1 MQLGG
6 KMKNFKV
13 LLKYSLK
20 PKFVGRKQLISSS
33 LLLLFPLL
41 LIGFGG
47 QLALNLIENEEV
59 DDQIADVV
67 YITPPGEVADA
78 LSANFS
84 NVEIIDEAKQI
95 TSKMSD
101 NDDVAELIIDL
112 TNNKITSDFNIGM
125 QESYGLNAVIN
136 DVRMSNVINGLDVNT
151 QMQITRANS
160 DFKYTNVFADDN
172 DNNSILGAV
181 GFANTF
187 IIYMI
192 IIFGF
197 QLLGSEIFEEKSSR
211 AMEVIITNTK
221 PHVHML
227 VKICSTLIF
236 LVSIIL
242 TILIGVILGVVIL
255 YMSNP
260 DTVGVLVDQLLDILK
275 SINIAFNSQLLVFI
289 IFTIL
294 SGFLAVLLFQII
306 AAVAAA
312 MTTSYEDYQKANG
325 PIVILLLVPY
335 MISMI
340 GISVLSKILV
350 YFPFFTPFFAP
361 TLYLSDDISIAVF
374 GLCIALQV
382 LTVIVLYKGLAP
394 VYREGLLNYST
405 SSFKQIVKRSYKN
418 K

>member
-1 MQLGG
+1 
-6 KMKNFKV
+6 MKNFKV

-20 PKFVGRKQLISSS
+20 PKFSGRKQVVSYA
-33 LLLLFPLL
+33 LLFLFPLL

-47 QLALNLIENEEV
+47 QLALNLIENEDVNE
-59 DDQIADVV
+59 QIADVV
-67 YITPPGEVADA
+67 YITPAGDVADA
-78 LSANFS
+78 LSSNFS
-84 NVEIIDEAKQI
+84 NVEIIQESDEI
-95 TSKMSD
+95 TTKMS
-101 NDDVAELIIDL
+101 NDDDVTELIIDL
-112 TNNKITSDFNIGM
+112 ENNKIISDFNLGM
-125 QESYGLNAVIN
+125 QDNFALNAVIN
-136 DVRMSNVINGLDVNT
+136 DVRMANVINSLDIQT

-160 DFKYTNVFADDN
+160 EFEYTNIFADDN
-172 DNNSILGAV
+172 DNNSVLGAI

-227 VKICSTLIF
+227 VKICSTFVFLI
-236 LVSIIL
+236 SIIL
-242 TILIGVILGVVIL
+242 TILIGAILGVVIL

-260 DTVGVLVDQLLDILK
+260 DTVGVLVDQLLELLKTLDI
-275 SINIAFNSQLLVFI
+275 AVNSQLLIFI
-289 IFTIL
+289 IFTVF
-294 SGFLAVLLFQII
+294 SGLFAVLLFQII

-335 MISMI
+335 MISII
-340 GISVLSKILV
+340 GIVVLAKILV

-361 TLYLSDDISIAVF
+361 SLYLSGDISLVVF
-374 GLCIALQV
+374 GACIALQV
-382 LTVIVLYKGLAP
+382 ITIIVLYIVLSP

-405 SSFKQIVKRSYKN
+405 SSFKQIIKRSYKN

>member
-1 MQLGG
+1 
-6 KMKNFKV
+6 MKNFKV

-20 PKFVGRKQLISSS
+20 PKFSGRKQVISYA
-33 LLLLFPLL
+33 LLFLFPLL

-47 QLALNLIENEEV
+47 QLALNLIESEEV
-59 DDQIADVV
+59 NDQIADVV
-67 YITPPGEVADA
+67 YITPPGKVADA
-78 LSANFS
+78 LSTNFS
-84 NVEIIDEAKQI
+84 NVEIIDETDQVI
-95 TSKMSD
+95 TKMS
-101 NDDVAELIIDL
+101 NEDDVTELIIDL
-112 TNNKITSDFNIGM
+112 DNNQITSDFNIGM
-125 QESYGLNAVIN
+125 QDSYGLNAVIN
-136 DVRMSNVINGLDVNT
+136 EVRMTDVINGLDVHT
-151 QMQITRANS
+151 QMEITRANS
-160 DFKYTNVFADDN
+160 EFEYTNKFAEDN
-172 DNNSILGAV
+172 DNNSVLGAV

-227 VKICSTLIF
+227 VKVCSTLIF

-242 TILIGVILGVVIL
+242 TILIGAILGIVIL

-260 DTVGVLVDQLLDILK
+260 DTVGVLVDQLLELLKTLDIAV
-275 SINIAFNSQLLVFI
+275 NFQLLIFI
-289 IFTIL
+289 IFTVL
-294 SGFLAVLLFQII
+294 SGLLAVLLFQII

-340 GISVLSKILV
+340 GIEALAKILV

-361 TLYLSDDISIAVF
+361 SLYLSEDISLVVF
-374 GLCIALQV
+374 GACITLQAI
-382 LTVIVLYKGLAP
+382 TVIVLYKVLAP

-405 SSFKQIVKRSYKN
+405 SSFKQIIKRSYKN

>member
-1 MQLGG
+1 
-6 KMKNFKV
+6 MKNFKV

-20 PKFVGRKQLISSS
+20 PKFSGRKQVISYA
-33 LLLLFPLL
+33 LLFLFPLL

-47 QLALNLIENEEV
+47 QLALNLIENEEL
-59 DDQIADVV
+59 DEQIADVV
-67 YITPPGEVADA
+67 YITPPGNVADA
-78 LSANFS
+78 LSSNFS
-84 NVEIIDEAKQI
+84 NVEIIDESDKV
-95 TSKMSD
+95 TTKMS
-101 NDDVAELIIDL
+101 NDDDVTELVIDL
-112 TNNKITSDFNIGM
+112 DNNQITSDFNLGM
-125 QESYGLNAVIN
+125 QDSYGLNTVIN
-136 DVRMSNVINGLDVNT
+136 EVRMANVINGLDVHT
-151 QMQITRANS
+151 QMEITRANS
-160 DFKYTNVFADDN
+160 EFEYTNIFADDN
-172 DNNSILGAV
+172 DNNSVLGAV

-211 AMEVIITNTK
+211 AMEIIITNTK

-242 TILIGVILGVVIL
+242 TILIGAILGIVIL

-260 DTVGVLVDQLLDILK
+260 DTVGVLVDQLLELLKTLDI
-275 SINIAFNSQLLVFI
+275 AVNSQLLIFI
-289 IFTIL
+289 IFTVL
-294 SGFLAVLLFQII
+294 SGLFAVLLFQII

-312 MTTSYEDYQKANG
+312 MTTTYEDYQKANG

-335 MISMI
+335 LISMI
-340 GISVLSKILV
+340 GINVLAKILV

-361 TLYLSDDISIAVF
+361 SLYLSEDISLVVF
-374 GLCIALQV
+374 GACITLQAI
-382 LTVIVLYKGLAP
+382 TVVVLYKVLAP

-405 SSFKQIVKRSYKN
+405 SSFKQIIKRSYKN

>member
-1 MQLGG
+1 
-6 KMKNFKV
+6 MKNFKV

-20 PKFVGRKQLISSS
+20 PKFSGRKQVISYA
-33 LLLLFPLL
+33 LLFLFPLL

-47 QLALNLIENEEV
+47 QLALNLIESEEV
-59 DDQIADVV
+59 NDQIADVV
-67 YITPPGEVADA
+67 YITPPGKVADV
-78 LSANFS
+78 LSTNFS
-84 NVEIIDEAKQI
+84 NVEIIDETDQVI
-95 TSKMSD
+95 TKMS
-101 NDDVAELIIDL
+101 NEDDVTELIIDL
-112 TNNKITSDFNIGM
+112 DNNQITSDFNIGM
-125 QESYGLNAVIN
+125 QDSYGLNAVIN
-136 DVRMSNVINGLDVNT
+136 EVRMTDVINGLDVHT
-151 QMQITRANS
+151 QMEITRANS
-160 DFKYTNVFADDN
+160 EFEYTNKFAEDN
-172 DNNSILGAV
+172 DNNSVLGAV

-242 TILIGVILGVVIL
+242 TILIGAILGIVIL

-260 DTVGVLVDQLLDILK
+260 DTVGVLVDQLLELLKTLDI
-275 SINIAFNSQLLVFI
+275 AVNSQLLIFI
-289 IFTIL
+289 IFTVL
-294 SGFLAVLLFQII
+294 SGLLAVLLFQII

-340 GISVLSKILV
+340 GIEALAKILV

-361 TLYLSDDISIAVF
+361 SLYLSEDISLVVF
-374 GLCIALQV
+374 GACITLQAI
-382 LTVIVLYKGLAP
+382 TVIVLYKVLAP

-405 SSFKQIVKRSYKN
+405 SSFKQIIKRSYKN